1 MVRVD
6 EDAADEL
13 RFGVPRRTRADPLV
27 RGAPYL
33 SASRPVG
40 ACGSRSPGRYAQASP
55 GAEPGRQVV
64 DGRLREFYGGR

>member
-40 ACGSRSPGRYAQASP
+40 ACGSRSPGRYA
-55 GAEPGRQVV
+55 
-64 DGRLREFYGGR
+64 